1 MDPAPATY
9 YGPLDK
15 NNPVL
20 SAFQSDLKEF
30 KAYIKKLSGSPNYD
44 SRSYSR
50 GYVNVKR

>member
-1 MDPAPATY
+1 MDPLPASY

-30 KAYIKKLSGSPNYD
+30 KVHIKKLLGSPKYD
-44 SRSYSR
+44 NRSYSR
-50 GYVNVKR
+50 G